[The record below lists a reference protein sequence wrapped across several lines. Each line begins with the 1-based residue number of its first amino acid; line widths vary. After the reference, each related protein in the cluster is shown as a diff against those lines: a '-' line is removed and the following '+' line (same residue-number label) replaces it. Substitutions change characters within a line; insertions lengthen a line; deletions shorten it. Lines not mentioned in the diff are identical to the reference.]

1 MLKKCDRDIHDD
13 TVAQY
18 KIRQKTQV
26 TKTYYWMLEAE
37 LHLPSAAHS
46 AQKTKKKSL
55 PRQTGGAVRNHA
67 AARIERGRG

>member
-37 LHLPSAAHS
+37 LPLPSAAHS
-46 AQKTKKKSL
+46 AQKTKKKNRFHVK
-55 PRQTGGAVRNHA
+55 PA
-67 AARIERGRG
+67 GR